1 MPGEMQTVA
10 SVDFAVIV
18 VYMLLML
25 GIGFYA
31 MRFNRGAADYFRGGN
46 RIHWLAAGLSSFM
59 SGFSAWTFTGAAGL
73 AYQSGLVTILLYVG
87 NALTFLLGY
96 WVFAVRW
103 RRARISTVMEYLVDR
118 FDERTRQT
126 FSWSTIFF
134 QFFTGGSMLYGLALF
149 VAPACGWPLSWTIV
163 GSGAVI
169 LAYCV
174 IGGLWAVVITD
185 FLQAAILMPFTLI
198 MAGAALVKVG
208 GLTGLLSSL
217 PPDLTSWKLSAGF
230 GWSYVLCWTLMV
242 SFGYNTAAMAQRY
255 FSVDD
260 ERSAKKVAAL
270 CCGLFL
276 VGAFIWFLPPL
287 AMRVLHPNLQGV
299 WPGLSNPH
307 ESSYAL
313 AALTLLPPGLVGIM
327 LAAMFSATMSSI
339 SGLLNVHASIISR
352 DILPTLVPRWGA
364 KSDSLA
370 VGWAATLATGT
381 VMTAVALV
389 MAKSGRSVFSVLVE
403 FNTVMSLAYG
413 PPALLGLVVRKT
425 PRWSGLA
432 TFAVG
437 LVLGT
442 WVNFFTTMSAEQK
455 LIASVLTVI
464 PAGTVVFLLSA
475 RFAAG
480 DDPAQVARRNE
491 LFRRLDTPVD
501 VERELA
507 GTPDPTAEVF
517 RFRSRSTAAVGL
529 ASLVFVLTA
538 PPEER
543 VIVVAYSGVTLL
555 LALGLAFIRGSR
567 RRAAAVPEPA

>member
-1 MPGEMQTVA
+1 MSGDLKTVA
-10 SVDFAVIV
+10 SVDYAVIA

-31 MRFNRGAADYFRGGN
+31 MRFNRGASDYFRGGN

-73 AYQSGLVTILLYVG
+73 AYKNGLVTILLYFG

-126 FSWSTIFF
+126 FSWSTTFF
-134 QFFTGGSMLYGLALF
+134 HFFTGGSTLYGLALF

-185 FLQAAILMPFTLI
+185 FLQAAILLPFTLI
-198 MAGAALVKVG
+198 MAGAALVRVG
-208 GLTGLLSSL
+208 GLSGLVATL
-217 PPDLTSWKLSAGF
+217 PPELTSWKLEAGF
-230 GWSYVLCWTLMV
+230 GWTYVMCWTVMV
-242 SFGYNTAAMAQRY
+242 SFGYNTSAMAQRY

-270 CCGLFL
+270 CCGLFVL
-276 VGAFIWFLPPL
+276 GASIWFLPPL
-287 AMRVLHPNLQGV
+287 AMRALHPDLRGV

-327 LAAMFSATMSSI
+327 LAAMFSSTMSSI
-339 SGLLNVHASIISR
+339 SGLLNLHASIIAR
-352 DILPTLVPRWGA
+352 DILPALSPRWA
-364 KSDSLA
+364 SKSDSLG
-370 VGWAATLATGT
+370 VGWAATLGVGT
-381 VMTAVALV
+381 VITLVALV

-413 PPALLGLVVRKT
+413 PPALLGLVVRRT

-442 WVNFFTTMSAEQK
+442 WVNYFTSLNGEGK

-464 PAGTVVFLLSA
+464 PAATIVFLASA
-475 RFAAG
+475 WLGG
-480 DDPAQVARRNE
+480 DDPAHAARRE
-491 LFRRLDTPVD
+491 GLFRRLDTPID
-501 VERELA
+501 VARELGA
-507 GTPDPTAEVF
+507 TPDPTAEVF
-517 RFRSRSTAAVGL
+517 RFLSRCTAAVGL
-529 ASLVFVLTA
+529 ASLVFLLVA
-538 PPEER
+538 PADER
-543 VIVVAYSGVTLL
+543 GIVVAYSGVTLL
-555 LALGLAFIRGSR
+555 LAAGLALIRGSR
-567 RRAAAVPEPA
+567 RRAATLPEPA

>member
-1 MPGEMQTVA
+1 
-10 SVDFAVIV
+10 
-18 VYMLLML
+18 
-25 GIGFYA
+25 
-31 MRFNRGAADYFRGGN
+31 
-46 RIHWLAAGLSSFM
+46 
-59 SGFSAWTFTGAAGL
+59 
-73 AYQSGLVTILLYVG
+73 
-87 NALTFLLGY
+87 
-96 WVFAVRW
+96 
-103 RRARISTVMEYLVDR
+103 
-118 FDERTRQT
+118 
-126 FSWSTIFF
+126 
-134 QFFTGGSMLYGLALF
+134 
-149 VAPACGWPLSWTIV
+149 
-163 GSGAVI
+163 
-169 LAYCV
+169 
-174 IGGLWAVVITD
+174 
-185 FLQAAILMPFTLI
+185 
-198 MAGAALVKVG
+198 
-208 GLTGLLSSL
+208 
-217 PPDLTSWKLSAGF
+217 
-230 GWSYVLCWTLMV
+230 
-242 SFGYNTAAMAQRY
+242 
-255 FSVDD
+255 
-260 ERSAKKVAAL
+260 
-270 CCGLFL
+270 
-276 VGAFIWFLPPL
+276 
-287 AMRVLHPNLQGV
+287 
-299 WPGLSNPH
+299 
-307 ESSYAL
+307 
-313 AALTLLPPGLVGIM
+313 
-327 LAAMFSATMSSI
+327 
-339 SGLLNVHASIISR
+339 
-352 DILPTLVPRWGA
+352 
-364 KSDSLA
+364 
-370 VGWAATLATGT
+370 

-442 WVNFFTTMSAEQK
+442 WVNFFTTMSAEPK

-517 RFRSRSTAAVGL
+517 RFLSRSTAAVGL